1 MSTTCGKPETG
12 VSGSETGARSVM
24 LAVLRARAGR
34 AGIGLGWRKGGGV
47 QGYGYGEGVAR
58 LTASHFASIMGC
70 WMPGAFSSQEGS
82 SGSTWLVEHSASPL
96 TLSTV
101 MKCGDGL
108 WSLTCHEIRH
118 GWVRVSC

>member
-1 MSTTCGKPETG
+1 MASTTSGIPGRREISEGERAGWAALLRVRAQCWP
-12 VSGSETGARSVM
+12 SGSGRPRAW
-24 LAVLRARAGR
+24 AV
-34 AGIGLGWRKGGGV
+34 IGLGLARVWRGTGV
-47 QGYGYGEGVAR
+47 RERGRVVAW

-108 WSLTCHEIRH
+108 
-118 GWVRVSC
+118 

>member
-1 MSTTCGKPETG
+1 MLAFGLGPA
-12 VSGSETGARSVM
+12 SGLGRPRAWAGERVEGYGGTGA
-24 LAVLRARAGR
+24 GR
-34 AGIGLGWRKGGGV
+34 V
-47 QGYGYGEGVAR
+47 VAW

-108 WSLTCHEIRH
+108 
-118 GWVRVSC
+118 

>member
-1 MSTTCGKPETG
+1 M
-12 VSGSETGARSVM
+12 V
-24 LAVLRARAGR
+24 AVVRARA
-34 AGIGLGWRKGGGV
+34 AWAVLGLGLARVWRGTGV
-47 QGYGYGEGVAR
+47 RERGRVVAW

-108 WSLTCHEIRH
+108 
-118 GWVRVSC
+118 